1 MLTGRN
7 EDNDRMLPFRK
18 IMEYATKKKK
28 NIAAP
33 NIPGMITYQ
42 NVTPKNRTET
52 VDKRFSETNPSEE
65 RLKINAKGRLKK
77 NAKTTE
83 CSTPTNNGLF

>member
-1 MLTGRN
+1 MVTGRN
-7 EDNDRMLPFRK
+7 NDNDLMLPFRK

-33 NIPGMITYQ
+33 NIAGMITYQ
-42 NVTPKNRTET
+42 NVTPKNRTEA

-65 RLKINAKGRLKK
+65 RLKINAEGRLKK
-77 NAKTTE
+77 NDKTTE
-83 CSTPTNNGLF
+83 CSAPTNNGLF

>member
-7 EDNDRMLPFRK
+7 EDNDRTLPFRK
-18 IMEYATKKKK
+18 IIECATKKKK

-65 RLKINAKGRLKK
+65 RLKINAEGRLKK

-83 CSTPTNNGLF
+83 CSAPTNNGLF